1 MVENLCLL
9 LKYMCEQQE
18 TNKQSF
24 CWRMREIFNHLT
36 NPTFE
41 KKSNNNFIPIKSL
54 ASLTFVVYD
63 VDDDDDGDDKWSSS
77 SSSLSSPL
85 F

>member
-1 MVENLCLL
+1 MWATTRNKQTIILLKNENL
-9 LKYMCEQQE
+9 
-18 TNKQSF
+18 
-24 CWRMREIFNHLT
+24 FNHLT

-63 VDDDDDGDDKWSSS
+63 VDDDDDGDDK
-77 SSSLSSPL
+77 
-85 F
+85 